1 MLGPCGGHRSSQQL
15 RVVTWDERAFISASL
30 ALCRVDCE
38 QTPVLIQEYITEVK
52 YHLRAVCDADSHEL
66 PLEEKMA
73 FIHET
78 RHAFG
83 RTALMLSGG
92 AALGAFHL
100 GVVRTLIEHRLL
112 PRVLSGASV
121 GSIICSFAATRTW
134 TELQQFFDDPMPPM
148 AFFESMG
155 SIFATAHRLLTKGA
169 IAEIGQLQR
178 KMRLLIGDLTFQE
191 AYDLSG
197 TAETGLSAAKAMH
210 RAPCS
215 WTHLSSLTCKH

>member
-1 MLGPCGGHRSSQQL
+1 MSS
-15 RVVTWDERAFISASL
+15 
-30 ALCRVDCE
+30 ALL
-38 QTPVLIQEYITEVK
+38 QTPEVIQKYINEVK
-52 YHLRAVCDADSHEL
+52 IHLRAVCDSDSEDF
-66 PLEEKMA
+66 PLEEKLA

-83 RTALMLSGG
+83 RSALMLSGG

-134 TELQQFFDDPMPPM
+134 SELQAFFDDPMPPM

-155 SIFATAHRLLTKGA
+155 SIFATAHRLLTRGA
-169 IAEIGQLQR
+169 LAEITMLQR

-197 TAETGLSAAKAMH
+197 
-210 RAPCS
+210 
-215 WTHLSSLTCKH
+215 